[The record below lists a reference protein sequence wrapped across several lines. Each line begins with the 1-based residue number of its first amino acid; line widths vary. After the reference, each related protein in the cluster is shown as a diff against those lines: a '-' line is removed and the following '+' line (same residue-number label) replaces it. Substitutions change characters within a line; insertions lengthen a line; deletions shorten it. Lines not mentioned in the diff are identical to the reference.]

1 MIIKEK
7 RGRVYAGKHATR
19 PVTVRMRTVPILSDD
34 ERERVETVAGC
45 AVMAALIALGGAIE
59 GSTWPM

>member
-7 RGRVYAGKHATR
+7 RGRVYAGKHTTR
-19 PVTVRMRTVPILSDD
+19 PVAVHMRTVPILSDD
-34 ERERVETVAGC
+34 ERERARNAAGC
-45 AVMAALIALGGAIE
+45 AAMFALIMLGGLIE